1 MQSKID
7 STKDKVAAFLIDKN
21 IPFEIAPI
29 NLEHESEKKSFTGY
43 KVVIA
48 ELSSVIAW
56 NFKSRK
62 VEFLALN
69 ENLIQHLMSEGMFD
83 EQIMEQGKVWIHI
96 KTFAAY
102 KKFLTLCVEPAN

>member
-1 MQSKID
+1 
-7 STKDKVAAFLIDKN
+7 
-21 IPFEIAPI
+21 
-29 NLEHESEKKSFTGY
+29 
-43 KVVIA
+43 VIA
-48 ELSSVIAW
+48 ALSSVIAW

-69 ENLIQHLMSEGMFD
+69 ENLIQHLVSEGMSD

-96 KTFAAY
+96 KTLASY

>member
-7 STKDKVAAFLIDKN
+7 STRDKVAAFLSEKN

-29 NLEHESEKKSFTGY
+29 NLEHENQQKSFTGY
-43 KVVIA
+43 RVLMQS
-48 ELSSVIAW
+48 LSSVIAW
-56 NFKSRK
+56 NFNSRK

-69 ENLIQHLMSEGMFD
+69 ENLIQHLVSEGMTD

-96 KTFAAY
+96 KNLTTY
-102 KKFLTLCVEPAN
+102 KKLLALSFEPAN